1 MDLRTFIINK
11 RGDKTLKEFSKETG
25 IPVGSVFTY
34 EIPGYLE
41 KASVTIISNV
51 CRYYQIDPYDLP
63 EFGYW
68 DDSFVNE
75 VIKKMNIGPDEELRH
90 SLVQFIQNYKDL
102 LNLADD
108 EPEYVKSRRGVYH
121 IEIRRK
127 TIGKVILYYLPRRPL
142 QKGRQSYFQDD
153 FADFYYLFHDA
164 LNFFGESN
172 NYMYFFLV
180 SDRLL
185 YYSLA
190 IDKDVIGYR
199 DAHIPRIRNNR
210 GQEMVV
216 YLIYSRYKKK
226 FDYRED
232 MKALTFLDVFWP
244 GTKNEIWHNP
254 ELDIDKMYK

>member
-102 LNLADD
+102 LNLSDE
-108 EPEYVKSRRGVYH
+108 EPEYVKSRRGASH

-164 LNFFGESN
+164 LNIFGESN

-199 DAHIPRIRNNR
+199 DARIPRIRNSR
-210 GQEMVV
+210 GQGMVV

-232 MKALTFLDVFWP
+232 MKALTFLNVFCP
-244 GTKNEIWHNP
+244 GMKNEIWHNP
-254 ELDIDKMYK
+254 ELDIDKMYE

>member
-1 MDLRTFIINK
+1 
-11 RGDKTLKEFSKETG
+11 
-25 IPVGSVFTY
+25 
-34 EIPGYLE
+34 
-41 KASVTIISNV
+41 
-51 CRYYQIDPYDLP
+51 
-63 EFGYW
+63 
-68 DDSFVNE
+68 
-75 VIKKMNIGPDEELRH
+75 MNIGPDEELRH
-90 SLVQFIQNYKDL
+90 SLVQFIQNYKGL
-102 LNLADD
+102 LNLSDE
-108 EPEYVKSRRGVYH
+108 EPEYVRSRRGVYH

-164 LNFFGESN
+164 LNIFGESN

-254 ELDIDKMYK
+254 EPDIDKMYE